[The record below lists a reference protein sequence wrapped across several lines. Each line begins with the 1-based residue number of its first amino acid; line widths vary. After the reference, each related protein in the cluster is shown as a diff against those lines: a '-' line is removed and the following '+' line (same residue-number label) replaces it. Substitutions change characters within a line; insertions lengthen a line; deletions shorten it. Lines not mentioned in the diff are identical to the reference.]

1 MTRISTMV
9 KVLAVLALAQAV
21 FGVLRALGWF
31 QIGSDLLSRGLLM
44 VPLIGVLAYARGFLV
59 AAIALLYVIFA
70 WGIFRGKTWA
80 WPLGVAVAIVN
91 FLVVL
96 SALAQGESIA
106 QGMFWLIVPVV
117 IVGCLFSTSGRR
129 VCES

>member
-1 MTRISTMV
+1 MAKISTMV
-9 KVLAVLALAQAV
+9 KVLAVLAVAQAV
-21 FGVLRALGWF
+21 FGVLRAFGWF
-31 QIGSDLLSRGLLM
+31 RIGSDLLSRGLLM

-80 WPLGVAVAIVN
+80 WSLGVAVAIVN
-91 FLVVL
+91 LLIVV

-106 QGMFWLIVPVV
+106 QGVFWLIVPVV
-117 IVGCLFSTSGRR
+117 IIGSLLSTSGRH